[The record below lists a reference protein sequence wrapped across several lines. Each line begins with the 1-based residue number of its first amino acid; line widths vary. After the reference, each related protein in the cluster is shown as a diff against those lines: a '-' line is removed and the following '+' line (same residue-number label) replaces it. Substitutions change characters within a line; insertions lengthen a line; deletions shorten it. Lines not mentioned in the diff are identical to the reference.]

1 MVFYARTEQRIHDF
15 KFPKRED
22 TTVKHI
28 LHFNKAINNISILL
42 VFLVIVFITIGATAQ
57 TNVEQKSFSQIAV
70 SNYQA
75 AQQNSELSEEE
86 KIKALIDAYFTLRYE
101 GQKLLEAQD
110 FSVLVEDNTLSW
122 VKLEKDRREIE
133 LYIASTFGLRYQSY
147 AFTINYNSIEVTNNK
162 AVVQLQQS
170 HQVVYEATTPEIS
183 ELTNL
188 VHTLTL
194 HSKGGVWVIYKD
206 EYQDEFTK
214 LLTTTP
220 KEKIK
225 QQIDYNYEN
234 SRKSIVTTT
243 ETLALTRQAFSLLSL
258 PSYSY
263 NRSAAN
269 TFSYNNALILQ
280 APIPTAIKNAYQT
293 IYGVPYPSNWPTTYK
308 NEDNNGGDCT
318 NFVSQSIFEGSSYTN
333 GDASYFNPTPDDYN
347 WYYKFSQYPQG
358 STTWI
363 RVGWLYD
370 YLLNTDT
377 SKRGPYGIAIG
388 SSSFCTSINPGDPIF
403 MKSGSDW
410 AHAVIVYSK
419 SSPCTSPSNIRVNSH
434 NSYKRNE
441 PLPTWSGFSWYGV
454 YIQGYRK

>member
-1 MVFYARTEQRIHDF
+1 M
-15 KFPKRED
+15 
-22 TTVKHI
+22 
-28 LHFNKAINNISILL
+28 
-42 VFLVIVFITIGATAQ
+42 
-57 TNVEQKSFSQIAV
+57 
-70 SNYQA
+70 
-75 AQQNSELSEEE
+75 
-86 KIKALIDAYFTLRYE
+86 
-101 GQKLLEAQD
+101 
-110 FSVLVEDNTLSW
+110 
-122 VKLEKDRREIE
+122 
-133 LYIASTFGLRYQSY
+133 
-147 AFTINYNSIEVTNNK
+147 
-162 AVVQLQQS
+162 VQLKQS
-170 HQVVYEATTPEIS
+170 HQVVYEATAPEIS

-188 VHTLTL
+188 FHTITL
-194 HSKGGVWVIYKD
+194 HNKGGIWAIYKV

-225 QQIDYNYEN
+225 QQIDYNYKNGRESN
-234 SRKSIVTTT
+234 VATS

-318 NFVSQSIFEGSSYTN
+318 NFVSQSIFEGTGYTN
-333 GDASYFNPTPDDYN
+333 GDASYFNPPPDDYN

-377 SKRGPYGIAIG
+377 SKRGPYGIDIG

>member
-1 MVFYARTEQRIHDF
+1 
-15 KFPKRED
+15 
-22 TTVKHI
+22 VKHI
-28 LHFNKAINNISILL
+28 LHINKAIKHISSVSLIL
-42 VFLVIVFITIGATAQ
+42 VFALTTIGATAQ
-57 TNVEQKSFSQIAV
+57 THTEQKSVSQVAV

-75 AQQNSELSEEE
+75 AQQNSDLSEEE
-86 KIKALIDAYFTLRYE
+86 KIKAAIDAYFTLRYE
-101 GQKLLEAQD
+101 GQKHLKAQD
-110 FSVLVEDNTLSW
+110 FSVLIEDDTLDW
-122 VKLEKDRREIE
+122 VKLEKDKREIE
-133 LYIASTFGLRYQSY
+133 LYIASTFNLGYQSY
-147 AFTINYNSIEVTNNK
+147 AFTINYNSIEITNNK
-162 AVVQLQQS
+162 AVVQLNQS
-170 HQVVYEATTPEIS
+170 HQVVYEATAPEIS

-188 VHTLTL
+188 FHTITL
-194 HSKGGVWVIYKD
+194 HNKGGIWAIYKV

-225 QQIDYNYEN
+225 QQIDYNYKNGRESN
-234 SRKSIVTTT
+234 VATS
-243 ETLALTRQAFSLLSL
+243 ETLALTRLAFSLLSL

-293 IYGVPYPSNWPTTYK
+293 IYGVPYPSNWPNTYK

-318 NFVSQSIFEGSSYTN
+318 NFVSQSIFEGTGYTN

-403 MKSGSDW
+403 MKSGANW

-419 SSPCTSPSNIRVNSH
+419 SSPCTSPNNIRVNSH
-434 NSYKRNE
+434 NSYMRNE